1 MYSIFCKNIFNPV
14 LICIQFNVE
23 IYIQFNVEKCIQ
35 SDVEIYSIARQNIFN
50 RRSKYIQSNDQYILS
65 PW

>member
-1 MYSIFCKNIFNPV
+1 M
-14 LICIQFNVE
+14 CIQFNVE

-35 SDVEIYSIARQNIFN
+35 SDVEIYSIAGQNIFN